1 MADVF
6 KPTFRCRDPMT
17 VSPRWVLA
25 DVLLV
30 AALKRGH
37 PIQLF
42 IQVKTDNFS
51 RKTLK
56 LPLWFHDLLSGR
68 GFHVNTLTRNSAVLQ
83 NFAASA
89 HSSSEKTRLV
99 LLGAQPRKYPA
110 RCATIAAVGVLLILA
125 GSVARGD

>member
-6 KPTFRCRDPMT
+6 QPTFRCRDPMT

-56 LPLWFHDLLSGR
+56 LSLWFHDLLSGR
-68 GFHVNTLTRNSAVLQ
+68 GFHVNTLRGKQRRFTKLRSKRAQFFRETGGGVSFNSG
-83 NFAASA
+83 N
-89 HSSSEKTRLV
+89 
-99 LLGAQPRKYPA
+99 
-110 RCATIAAVGVLLILA
+110 
-125 GSVARGD
+125 

>member
-51 RKTLK
+51 RKT
-56 LPLWFHDLLSGR
+56 PETFFVVSR
-68 GFHVNTLTRNSAVLQ
+68 LTFSM
-83 NFAASA
+83 
-89 HSSSEKTRLV
+89 
-99 LLGAQPRKYPA
+99 
-110 RCATIAAVGVLLILA
+110 GVPC
-125 GSVARGD
+125 